1 MIFMGRWEPDARG
14 RLLRAAIDLFAEKG
28 YDETTTAE
36 IAKRAGL
43 TKTTFFRHFPDKR
56 EVLFMGQG
64 ILVELAAAGVAG
76 ASASTAP
83 LDAVAAGV
91 DAMTAAHTDEQR
103 VYGPQLSAV
112 VAANDELRERAALKR
127 SSIAGAMTEALRARG
142 VDEPSA
148 GLAAELGT
156 RAYYLGFEQWI
167 DPTNTRSFRRL
178 GREALDELRTAITKL
193 A

>member
-1 MIFMGRWEPDARG
+1 MIFMGRWAPDARG

-43 TKTTFFRHFPDKR
+43 TKTTFFRHFSDKR
-56 EVLFMGQG
+56 EVLFTGQG

-91 DAMTAAHTDEQR
+91 DAITAAHTDEQR

-167 DPTNTRSFRRL
+167 DPTNTRSFRQL